1 MVLESRDMDVARV
14 LAGGMAIK
22 NVDGAYADRTTHAH
36 WLTTTT
42 HSIGSVQM

>member
-22 NVDGAYADRTTHAH
+22 NLDGACRLHHTHALVDH
-36 WLTTTT
+36 HALKW
-42 HSIGSVQM
+42 HVQM